1 MSTAFDLTVWPDAN
15 LVSVVRRF
23 IEEVYEKR
31 IADLDAVAR
40 IALTTHELLE
50 NAVKFAAN
58 GSTRLLIETESVDPG
73 SDRVVI
79 SVFNHSD
86 LANIHKLN
94 GAFAEMA
101 GEADAFVYYQRLMR
115 RTMKQPEGSGLG
127 LARIRAEGEMALSL
141 QVEGDRVCLRAQADV
156 QRGHAA

>member
-1 MSTAFDLTVWPDAN
+1 MAKPEISSTCLGGAAAPARPPGASMAGEPRPTDAGGAGWRTAAR
-15 LVSVVRRF
+15 SSGVRRS

-94 GAFAEMA
+94 GAFA
-101 GEADAFVYYQRLMR
+101 
-115 RTMKQPEGSGLG
+115 
-127 LARIRAEGEMALSL
+127 
-141 QVEGDRVCLRAQADV
+141 
-156 QRGHAA
+156 